1 MNIQDLQSSQNDT
14 KDLPRLD
21 LSRYENIF
29 KVNKNNNFYFY
40 NILKNVNF
48 PDELNEDLYTVKTV
62 NTRRPLT
69 SISHEMYGTQN
80 LWWLIL
86 LVNKIRNPVQIL
98 PQGIALKI
106 IKPKYVSKVLENI
119 IKLNNG

>member
-1 MNIQDLQSSQNDT
+1 MNIQDLQSSQNET